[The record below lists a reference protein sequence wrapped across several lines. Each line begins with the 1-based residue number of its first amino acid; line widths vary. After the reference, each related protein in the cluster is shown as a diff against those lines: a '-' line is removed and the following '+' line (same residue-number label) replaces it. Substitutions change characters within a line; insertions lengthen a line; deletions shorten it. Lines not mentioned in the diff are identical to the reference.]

1 MKKICVALV
10 AALVSLASSAVSAA
24 DVQAPTVVDL
34 SQEPQAPDS
43 SRMSVQDSQRYALHV
58 KATNARLQLR
68 VNDVPVVFK
77 IFRDGDVLEVSYNEW
92 LKRGLNV
99 LELQIERFSDGQPYN
114 VEYQVYF
121 QSPTQIVTGNKTVLL
136 SSPEML
142 ALPMRQPIGI
152 RAQSVPQLRI
162 WQSEVTAMTPEEKQ
176 KLVDNINSL
185 RTRLLEAMAKGDNA
199 FLASYDKPMR
209 AEVDRAY
216 GRLPESETETLKRRG
231 EIAGQLRKMLNA
243 NVNAS
248 PELKP
253 DDLQFDLLAG
263 GQLVRIT
270 RNDGSPTIA
279 VSRGDLKVS
288 IEKPIYGNIGGLWE
302 LLRLQ

>member
-1 MKKICVALV
+1 MKRLCVALA
-10 AALVSLASSAVSAA
+10 AALTLFMSLPTSAA
-24 DVQAPTVVDL
+24 DVEAPTVVDL
-34 SQEPQAPDS
+34 AQEPQAPDS
-43 SRMSVQDSQRYALHV
+43 GRFSTQDSQRYALHI

-77 IFRDGDVLEVSYNEW
+77 IFRNDDVLDIAYNEW

-99 LELQIERFSDGQPYN
+99 VELQIERFSDGHQYN

-121 QSPTQIVTGNKTVLL
+121 QSPTQIVTGSKTVLL
-136 SSPEML
+136 ASPEML

-152 RAQSVPQLRI
+152 RAQSIPQLRI
-162 WQSEVTAMTPEEKQ
+162 WQAEVTPMTPEERQ

-185 RTRLLEAMAKGDNA
+185 RTRLIEAMAKGDNA

-216 GRLPESETETLKRRG
+216 GRLPESETETLTRRG
-231 EIAGQLRKMLNA
+231 EIASQLRKMLNA
-243 NVNAS
+243 SVNAS
-248 PELKP
+248 PELKV

-263 GQLVRIT
+263 GQLVRVT
-270 RNDGSPTIA
+270 RNDGAPAIA

-288 IEKPIYGNIGGLWE
+288 LEKPIYGSIGGLWE
-302 LLRLQ
+302 LLRIQ